1 MTRGWKTATIALA
14 GTGIVSTPLIWLLNS
29 PGAGELTGAS
39 VQAAV
44 AIMALVWALFQPPS
58 PAGPRDRATRT
69 GKASRGGNT
78 GIKRP
83 WGRGHGSATVHNTG
97 EASGEN
103 ANTGIDYRN

>member
-1 MTRGWKTATIALA
+1 MTHGWKTATVALA
-14 GTGIVSTPLIWLLNS
+14 AIGIVSTPLIWLLNS

-44 AIMALVWALFQPPS
+44 AILALVWALLQPPS
-58 PAGPRDRATRT
+58 PANPIDRAART
-69 GKASRGGNT
+69 GKASQGGNT